1 MLKNLYKLFSK
12 KLMMNDLTLVIPAK
26 NEGETLPLVL
36 ESLKK
41 LNLKIIISLKND
53 DLETINSII
62 KNENIKIYFQSG
74 EGYGNSLREAIDS
87 CETKY
92 FCIFNADGSFDPK
105 YLQQMMDTCKNN
117 LDFVFASRYMTDGG
131 SDDDTIIT
139 KLGNFIFTK
148 IGNIFFSIKIS
159 DILYTFLLGK
169 TVSFKKLNLK
179 SKDFSLCVEMPIKA
193 KRLGMNFTDS
203 PSYERKRI
211 AGIKKVSEFKD
222 GLKILFY
229 MIKSFFKIV

>member
-1 MLKNLYKLFSK
+1 MKNL
-12 KLMMNDLTLVIPAK
+12 TLIIPAK
-26 NEGETLPLVL
+26 AEADSLPNVLEEIKNFDCSVIVVL
-36 ESLKK
+36 ESSDIDTIKATENY
-41 LNLKIIISLKND
+41 NLKIV
-53 DLETINSII
+53 
-62 KNENIKIYFQSG
+62 YQSG
-74 EGYGNSLREAIDS
+74 KGYGDAIIEGINNVKTDYL
-87 CETKY
+87 CV
-92 FCIFNADGSFDPK
+92 FNADGSFDPK

-179 SKDFSLCVEMPIKA
+179 SNDFCLCVEMPIKA

-229 MIKSFFKIV
+229 MIKSFFRII

>member
-1 MLKNLYKLFSK
+1 MKNL
-12 KLMMNDLTLVIPAK
+12 TLIIPAK
-26 NEGETLPLVL
+26 AEADSLPNVLEEIKNFDCSVIVVL
-36 ESLKK
+36 ESSDIDTINATKNY
-41 LNLKIIISLKND
+41 NLKIV
-53 DLETINSII
+53 
-62 KNENIKIYFQSG
+62 YQSG
-74 EGYGNSLREAIDS
+74 KGYGDAIIEGINNVKTDYL
-87 CETKY
+87 CV
-92 FCIFNADGSFDPK
+92 FNADGSFDPK

-169 TVSFKKLNLK
+169 TESFKKLNLK
-179 SKDFSLCVEMPIKA
+179 SKDFCLCVEMPIKA
-193 KRLGMNFTDS
+193 KRLGMNFTDC

-229 MIKSFFKIV
+229 MIKSFFRII